1 MQFKQESEYVPD
13 SFLIYVHMKL
23 KYFHS
28 VLDFQLIPFH
38 PDYCLFVLCVHTV
51 VNQRGCSSTEQTRA
65 LQCCAGF
72 TLGVSFTP
80 GLTGSEPCALL
91 YLICGVDELH
101 SFVGH
106 GQHDGRHFLHL
117 FCRLLVQKWEGRDK
131 KRGKKTAV
139 TLEAARESKL
149 DNLTWRI

>member
-1 MQFKQESEYVPD
+1 MYLIL
-13 SFLIYVHMKL
+13 FLYTCTWNSNTSIL
-23 KYFHS
+23 FWTL
-28 VLDFQLIPFH
+28 LDFQLIPFH

-51 VNQRGCSSTEQTRA
+51 VNQRGCSSTEHTRA

-80 GLTGSEPCALL
+80 GLAGSEPCALL

-131 KRGKKTAV
+131 KEEKKPAV